1 MLSSAWQFW
10 RFSNKTFSCLFIDF
24 EMSEPRCAI
33 VVNSMII
40 ILIISA
46 IVVWIDKS
54 WAICLT
60 LLGALVLLIEASAQS
75 FYPPESSALYNLPCH
90 ALRYLL
96 PFGLLLI
103 HHKKY
108 KASET
113 LLAIATGITFFG
125 HGMKALLNELMFQ
138 DFILAFFSD
147 IGQPIEFAT
156 SLMLLHVIGTIDIA
170 LAHHICFF
178 KWRRLKWILRYM
190 AVWGLISAFSRV
202 TYGGWGAWHEV
213 TLRAPHYLV
222 PLALLIYVSKRER
235 SFLEFFKN
243 KLSFN

>member
-1 MLSSAWQFW
+1 MTLNLTILRLATSLCMLSSAWQFW
-10 RFSNKTFSCLFIDF
+10 RFSNKTFSWLFIDF

-46 IVVWIDKS
+46 ILVWIDKS

-125 HGMKALLNELMFQ
+125 HGMKALLNELIFQ
-138 DFILAFFSD
+138 DFILAFFFRYWPAHRICNKSYA
-147 IGQPIEFAT
+147 FACYWN
-156 SLMLLHVIGTIDIA
+156 H
-170 LAHHICFF
+170 
-178 KWRRLKWILRYM
+178 
-190 AVWGLISAFSRV
+190 
-202 TYGGWGAWHEV
+202 
-213 TLRAPHYLV
+213 
-222 PLALLIYVSKRER
+222 
-235 SFLEFFKN
+235 
-243 KLSFN
+243 